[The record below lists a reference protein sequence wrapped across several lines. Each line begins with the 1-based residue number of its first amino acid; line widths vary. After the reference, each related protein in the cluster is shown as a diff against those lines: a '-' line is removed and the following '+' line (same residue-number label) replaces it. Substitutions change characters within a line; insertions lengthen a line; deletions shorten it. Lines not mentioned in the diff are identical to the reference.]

1 MEPLLETRGS
11 LVNSWNSL
19 LIESI
24 SLDSWGQV
32 IEASKGYSI
41 LSQSI
46 SEAISY
52 SGQFSNQEKK
62 ELNISRKIIQDR
74 AHILENTDFTQNSS
88 ENLDEIRSIILVLE
102 QLKNEPNDTDQVD
115 EMRQTK
121 TSEMSKQIELPNRTE
136 LEEDVSDLLQQI
148 PYNNESISTLQPEP
162 IQERGMSYL
171 SVRIEKIG
179 LKDAQSLVD
188 PSITICAKNR
198 KGFNLS
204 LPQSTPITGK
214 RDVCYIWVDKT
225 VHIQN
230 SLNSLDKEGGIYFIL
245 QHYKQKVSK
254 ISTKCFSILEL
265 DEIEEG
271 PIALEIYKKPVE
283 YKKKKLSLLS
293 VKPLYLHLTLHLT
306 RSAEQ

>member
-1 MEPLLETRGS
+1 MCIYVIIPL
-11 LVNSWNSL
+11 
-19 LIESI
+19 IC
-24 SLDSWGQV
+24 LD
-32 IEASKGYSI
+32 
-41 LSQSI
+41 
-46 SEAISY
+46 
-52 SGQFSNQEKK
+52 
-62 ELNISRKIIQDR
+62 
-74 AHILENTDFTQNSS
+74 
-88 ENLDEIRSIILVLE
+88 
-102 QLKNEPNDTDQVD
+102 
-115 EMRQTK
+115 
-121 TSEMSKQIELPNRTE
+121 
-136 LEEDVSDLLQQI
+136 
-148 PYNNESISTLQPEP
+148 ESISTLQPEP